1 MTKNKVKDL
10 FSSLNEDKSSLGIPI
25 KLIKI
30 AAEPLAVPFT
40 SIYNESIKT
49 GIVPDIFKLS
59 RVTPI
64 YKSGEQTDPN
74 NYRPISTLSPFTKVF
89 EKIIYAQLN
98 SFCTKN
104 SILYKYQFGFRKGHS
119 TEQAI
124 LEITDHI
131 KANIENKLI
140 TCGLFLDF
148 SKAFDTVNHDIL
160 IEKLNKYGIR
170 GIAQQWFS
178 SYLNN
183 RKQFVTMNGIDSSPL
198 LVKCGVPQGS
208 TLGPLLF
215 LLYIN
220 DMPNASSKLLFR
232 IFADDTN
239 IFFAADN
246 EKLVESTMNEELKL
260 VYRYCAVNKLS
271 INMKKTNYMI
281 ISNKKLKP
289 TVHIKDIEYKSII
302 KYLGIY
308 LDDKLNWNMQIKHVN
323 NKIAK
328 NIGIIYKLRNYFKL
342 RMLRQLYY
350 NLIFPYITYGLLSWG
365 NTYKSKLTKIYTK
378 QNKAIRTIFF
388 AKSRENADIYYNILD
403 ILNLENVFKLK
414 SACLIYR
421 ICNSPSD
428 LPEAFSNYV
437 VQASHKHQYNTRF
450 ASQNNLYR
458 PKIRTNFGKHTFRYS
473 ASIIWETIPLNIKQS
488 NSISSFKKIYKNY
501 LLYNR

>member
-183 RKQFVTMNGIDSSPL
+183 RKQFVT
-198 LVKCGVPQGS
+198 
-208 TLGPLLF
+208 
-215 LLYIN
+215 
-220 DMPNASSKLLFR
+220 
-232 IFADDTN
+232 
-239 IFFAADN
+239 
-246 EKLVESTMNEELKL
+246 
-260 VYRYCAVNKLS
+260 
-271 INMKKTNYMI
+271 
-281 ISNKKLKP
+281 
-289 TVHIKDIEYKSII
+289 
-302 KYLGIY
+302 
-308 LDDKLNWNMQIKHVN
+308 WN
-323 NKIAK
+323 
-328 NIGIIYKLRNYFKL
+328 
-342 RMLRQLYY
+342 
-350 NLIFPYITYGLLSWG
+350 
-365 NTYKSKLTKIYTK
+365 
-378 QNKAIRTIFF
+378 
-388 AKSRENADIYYNILD
+388 
-403 ILNLENVFKLK
+403 
-414 SACLIYR
+414 
-421 ICNSPSD
+421 
-428 LPEAFSNYV
+428 
-437 VQASHKHQYNTRF
+437 
-450 ASQNNLYR
+450 
-458 PKIRTNFGKHTFRYS
+458 
-473 ASIIWETIPLNIKQS
+473 
-488 NSISSFKKIYKNY
+488 
-501 LLYNR
+501 